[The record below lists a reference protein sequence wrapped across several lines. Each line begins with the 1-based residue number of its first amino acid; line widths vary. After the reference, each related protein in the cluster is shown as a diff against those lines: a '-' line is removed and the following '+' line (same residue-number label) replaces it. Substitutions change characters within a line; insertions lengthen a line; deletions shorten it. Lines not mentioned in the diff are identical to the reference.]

1 MQVQF
6 RQGKGGAYIVGGQRQ
21 GGIMDLSTFGIAGV
35 AVITVICYLIG
46 QTVKASG
53 LANKWIPIIVGAAGG
68 ALGVV
73 GKLVIADFPAGD
85 YLTAVAVG
93 IVSGLAAT
101 GVDQIN
107 KQMKDCRKKEADNEE
122 EN

>member
-1 MQVQF
+1 
-6 RQGKGGAYIVGGQRQ
+6 
-21 GGIMDLSTFGIAGV
+21 MDLSTFGIAGV

-53 LANKWIPIIVGAAGG
+53 LDNKWIPIIVGASGG
-68 ALGVV
+68 ALGIA
-73 GKLVIADFPAGD
+73 GMLVIVEFPAND

-101 GVDQIN
+101 GVNQIN
-107 KQMKDCRKKEADNEE
+107 KQMRDCRQKDADGSRKD
-122 EN
+122 